1 MGSEMCI
8 RDRVYAMQE
17 NYAAALEDLNQA
29 LSLEP
34 DNSFAYFN
42 RALIRFNQN
51 DLTGALQDL
60 ERVLEEDPGN
70 ALTLYNLSL
79 IHI

>member
-1 MGSEMCI
+1 
-8 RDRVYAMQE
+8 MQE
-17 NYAAALEDLNQA
+17 NYAAALEDLEQA

-42 RALIRFNQN
+42 RAVRFNQN

-70 ALTLYNLSL
+70 ALTYTTGL
-79 IHI
+79 